1 MIKIN
6 KTQPAPRYIKY
17 AGTPREGD
25 KCQIETQL
33 VCEYFESRNYKPN
46 SKCGYKFKSKIYSN
60 KVWKEQLLKDQ
71 FNKCCFCES
80 KVAHIDAGDVEHY
93 RPKGE
98 SKQTK
103 SDPVNK
109 LGYYWLAYDWDN
121 LLIACQRCN
130 RRKKKSLFPLLNPD
144 ERASSTNKNIAVERP
159 VFINPCIEDPKN
171 FIIFRLEYPVG
182 IDEDCRG
189 EKTINELNLKNDE
202 TLNEERR
209 THLERANALIGS
221 IEINI
226 KLLESLNDE
235 TLNDASSLQNIKGQ
249 LSNHLKI
256 LLNYLEDS
264 SSYAGMIR
272 SNLEGGIQ
280 ELQQRYRI
288 LDL

>member
-6 KTQPAPRYIKY
+6 KTQPAPGYIRYV
-17 AGTPREGD
+17 GTSREED
-25 KCQIETQL
+25 KCQSETQL
-33 VCEYFESRNYKPN
+33 ACEYFESGDYNPN
-46 SKCGYKFKSKIYSN
+46 NKYGYKFKSSIYGNKI
-60 KVWKEQLLKDQ
+60 WKEQLLKDQ
-71 FNKCCFCES
+71 FDKCCFCES

-98 SKQTK
+98 SKQTD
-103 SDPVNK
+103 SDPANK
-109 LGYYWLAYDWDN
+109 PGYYWLAYDWDN

-171 FIIFRLEYPVG
+171 FIKFNLEYPVG
-182 IDEDCRG
+182 IDDNGRG
-189 EKTINELNLKNDE
+189 EKTLDELNLVNDE
-202 TLNEERR
+202 TLNEIRR
-209 THLERANALIGS
+209 NHLEIVNAFIDS
-221 IEINI
+221 IKINI
-226 KLLESLNDE
+226 ESLESLNDE
-235 TLNDASSLQNIKGQ
+235 TLNDASRLQSIKGR

-272 SNLEGGIQ
+272 SNLEGEIQ
-280 ELQQRYRI
+280 ELRQRYRI